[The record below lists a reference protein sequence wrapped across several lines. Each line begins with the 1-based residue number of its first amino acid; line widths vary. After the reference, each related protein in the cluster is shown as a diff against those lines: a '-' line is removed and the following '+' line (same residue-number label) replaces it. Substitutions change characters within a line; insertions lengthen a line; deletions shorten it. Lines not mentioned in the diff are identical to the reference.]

1 MKRIFS
7 SLLMVILFL
16 MNSILMFPF
25 EISNDKKEKKSFRFE
40 KLDIDTGTIK
50 YFLDNTSHLWED
62 RIKDPFKIITNWGLI
77 KRKPERVADALLEL
91 MSKMSEEEQRRVLEN
106 YGGYIAVLLK
116 ELDSRS
122 SVKFEPVLEI
132 LTKNKFYIDPNNIEN
147 LRPIAENLINRYV
160 EDYNNTVKRLPP
172 DLRSAVPEIST
183 KTINYENTINRLV
196 EFTRKIRASPNNVV
210 QSAEKLSVNYSTNVS
225 VHNTLSYLFLE
236 NSSFDEAEK
245 YATKAI
251 ELDRNNIDAYLLRSQ
266 ARYSLKNI
274 KGAIEDI
281 KRASEID
288 PSDET
293 VKLLSSYFATKHDF
307 NSSKV
312 SEIKDS
318 FLGNELMPESKLHS
332 TSAKVKLKSENLE
345 DIDKLPNEIT
355 NEEKKSLHYLKMAQI
370 KSEMKDYKEALKYVN
385 RAIEKN
391 PSNLDAY
398 LERANI
404 NNLIGNYDEAIN
416 DATYVLRY
424 DPHNIFALNI
434 RAWALYKKGELENAY
449 LDTSRAIDLKP
460 NFADAM
466 FLRALIYEKQ
476 SKYDEM
482 LNDLEKASKI
492 NPSYTPYFKDAV
504 ASYSYRA
511 PNFLRYYDR
520 NRDIFDP
527 IKQSE
532 AFNIKRFLV
541 LLILTVIG
549 GVIIGISLLHIFSPR
564 IAHVTKTSSIS
575 TPDIITPNIFYE
587 GVATGKY
594 KIIKKIGQ
602 GGMGSVYL
610 AIDQSLNREVA
621 IKKMN
626 EDIKMNE
633 REKQRFIEE
642 ARTVAMLHHPNIIE
656 IYTIFE
662 EKGDIY
668 LVFEYIDGMSL
679 DKKLDISVRMPF
691 FEVKPIIIDI
701 AKALK
706 YAHSKNVVHRDLK
719 LSNVMI
725 SNDGIVKVTD
735 FGLAKVI
742 REAKAKYSSAE
753 VVGSPAYMAPEQDLG
768 IFLKESDLYSLGV
781 CLYEL
786 LSGELPFLGPDYH
799 YQKERKLYTPL
810 SHIVVGLP
818 KDIDRIV
825 SKLLEP
831 DPQYRYHSVDEFLHD
846 FDKLS

>member
-1 MKRIFS
+1 MIVRLGVIYISILSFF
-7 SLLMVILFL
+7 LL
-16 MNSILMFPF
+16 NSISFSF
-25 EISNDKKEKKSFRFE
+25 ERVFNKKIRSDFGIDKINIATHTVTYYLEHGISE
-40 KLDIDTGTIK
+40 
-50 YFLDNTSHLWED
+50 WEE
-62 RIKDPFKIITNWGLI
+62 RIRDPYQIITNWRLI
-77 KRKPERVADALLEL
+77 RKRPDKVADTFLEL
-91 MSKMSEEEQRRVLEN
+91 MSNSNENEQKLILDR
-106 YGGYIAVLLK
+106 YGGYIAVLVK
-116 ELDSRS
+116 ELDNRVSP
-122 SVKFEPVLEI
+122 KFEPVLDI
-132 LTKNKFYIDPNNIEN
+132 LTRNKFLIDPSNIEN
-147 LRPIAENLINRYV
+147 LRPIAEQIINRYV
-160 EDYNNTVKRLPP
+160 EEYNNMVRRMPPNLQNTVT
-172 DLRSAVPEIST
+172 EIST
-183 KTINYENTINRLV
+183 RTINYDNAVNKLI
-196 EFTRKIRASPNNVV
+196 EFTRKVRTAPSNMV
-210 QSAEKLSVNYSTNVS
+210 QTAENLSIKYSTNTS
-225 VHNTLSYLFLE
+225 VQNTLSYLFLE
-236 NSSFDEAEK
+236 NSRFQEAEI
-245 YATKAI
+245 YATKSI
-251 ELDRNNIDAYLLRSQ
+251 DLDKNNLDAYLLRSQ

-281 KRASEID
+281 KKASEID
-288 PSDET
+288 PSNET
-293 VKLLSSYFATKHDF
+293 IKLLSTYFARQHEF
-307 NSSKV
+307 NNQKI

-318 FLGNELMPESKLHS
+318 FSENLNFSESKLS
-332 TSAKVKLKSENLE
+332 SSKPTIKLKSD
-345 DIDKLPNEIT
+345 DIEKNAVEIT
-355 NEEKKSLHYLKMAQI
+355 DDEKKSSHYLKMAQI
-370 KSEMKDYKEALKYVN
+370 KSEMKDYSEALKYIN

-404 NNLIGNYDEAIN
+404 NNLIGNYNDAIN
-416 DATYVLRY
+416 DATYVLRH
-424 DPHNIFALNI
+424 DPNNIFALNI
-434 RAWALYKKGELENAY
+434 RAWALYRKGEVENAY
-449 LDTSRAIDLKP
+449 IDTSRAIDIKP

-466 FLRALIYEKQ
+466 FLRALIYERQ
-476 SKYDEM
+476 SKYDDM
-482 LNDLEKASKI
+482 LRDLEKASKL
-492 NPSYTPYFKDAV
+492 NPSYTPYFKDAI
-504 ASYSYRA
+504 ANYSYRA
-511 PNFLRYYDR
+511 PNFIKYYER
-520 NRDIFDP
+520 NKDIFNS
-527 IKQSE
+527 IKSDE
-532 AFNIKRFLV
+532 GFNIKRFSV
-541 LLILTVIG
+541 LLILTIIG
-549 GVIIGISLLHIFSPR
+549 GVIIGLSLLHMFSPR
-564 IAHVTKTSSIS
+564 VTHTTKTSSVS
-575 TPDIITPNIFYE
+575 ATDTITPNVFYE

-602 GGMGSVYL
+602 GGMGTVYL

-626 EDIKMNE
+626 EEIKMNE

-706 YAHSKNVVHRDLK
+706 YAHSKNVIHRDLK
-719 LSNVMI
+719 LSNIMI

-742 REAKAKYSSAE
+742 REAKARYSSSE

-781 CLYEL
+781 CIYEL
-786 LSGELPFLGPDYH
+786 LTGELPFLGPDYH

-818 KDIDRIV
+818 KDIDRVI

-831 DPQYRYHSVDEFLHD
+831 EPQYRYHTIDEFLND
-846 FDKLS
+846 FEKLS